1 MFALDRVTRW
11 QIVWPP
17 MVGMVFL
24 PRPLGSGSPC
34 FWSQAPAFV
43 TEFVSGDLIIFE
55 VSKKKKSQILN
66 GSLMY
71 LKIKVDSQLVRES
84 QSLGL

>member
-43 TEFVSGDLIIFE
+43 TEFVSGDLIVTEFVSGDLIIFE
-55 VSKKKKSQILN
+55 VSKKKRVKS
-66 GSLMY
+66 
-71 LKIKVDSQLVRES
+71 
-84 QSLGL
+84 